1 MICANAIFLLFLF
14 CLADLDI
21 LCSGLFSHHVKFYS
35 FMFMY
40 KISTPMVCVNDIS
53 MGGGVG
59 SGGYFPIKI
68 AGVIV
73 TPKICGLV
81 LLRVQ

>member
-1 MICANAIFLLFLF
+1 MFEKLQKIWVVICANAIFLLFSF

-59 SGGYFPIKI
+59 RGATSPLKLQG
-68 AGVIV
+68 
-73 TPKICGLV
+73 
-81 LLRVQ
+81 